1 MMPDVKFC
9 IKCDMEYPKARY
21 QLGYRTCLSC
31 GDKDA
36 TKIAVQKCK
45 QTAPLFN
52 KGAVQYITS
61 LSQVKYI
68 GR

>member
-1 MMPDVKFC
+1 MTDVKYC
-9 IKCDMEYPKARY
+9 IKCDMEYPKARH

-31 GDKDA
+31 GDHEA
-36 TKIAVQKCK
+36 TKIAKQKSK

-52 KGAVQYITS
+52 KGAYQYIPS
-61 LSQVKYI
+61 LSQTKFI

>member
-1 MMPDVKFC
+1 MTDVKFC
-9 IKCDMEYPKARY
+9 IKCDMEYPLARH

-31 GDKDA
+31 GDQDA
-36 TKIAVQKCK
+36 TKIAVQKSK

-52 KGAVQYITS
+52 KGAAQYITS
-61 LSQVKYI
+61 LSQVKFI

>member
-1 MMPDVKFC
+1 MTDVKFC

-21 QLGYRTCLSC
+21 QLGYMTCLSC
-31 GDKDA
+31 GDQDA
-36 TKIAVQKCK
+36 TKIAAQKSK

-52 KGAVQYITS
+52 KGAYQYIPS
-61 LSQVKYI
+61 LSQTKFI

>member
-1 MMPDVKFC
+1 MSVKYC
-9 IKCDMEYPKARY
+9 IKCDMEYPNARH

-31 GDKDA
+31 GDLDA
-36 TKIAVQKCK
+36 TKIANQKSK

-52 KGAVQYITS
+52 KGAYQYIPS
-61 LSQVKYI
+61 LSQTKFI

>member
-1 MMPDVKFC
+1 MTDVKYC

-31 GDKDA
+31 GDQDA
-36 TKIAVQKCK
+36 TKIANQKSK

-52 KGAVQYITS
+52 KGSYQYIPS
-61 LSQVKYI
+61 LSQVKFI